1 MMSALGPFLLLSHVR
16 MEAELL
22 RTGGGVTQQTLWNT
36 DHKKGHIPIF
46 EFGKAQ
52 GSVKKHRKLSV
63 HIFQHYQDSTLGC
76 SCLQTGTAVVMVLL

>member
-1 MMSALGPFLLLSHVR
+1 

-36 DHKKGHIPIF
+36 DHKRDIPVF

-63 HIFQHYQDSTLGC
+63 YIFQHYQDSTLGC